1 MTNLPPPDEP
11 DIYEGLINALIA
23 ASTAHREASER
34 FQVGLPYVH
43 RAFELHE
50 QVRQIVEESN
60 VAWEESTELL
70 LEAVGLVQAD
80 PQGNIVRAMALSA
93 QASVAS
99 RRARAISE
107 QTTVLMQQASAEFM
121 RGMEVWNEGS
131 ESLRVGLERATT
143 LLQSARRR
151 ETNGDNPDALTA

>member
-34 FQVGLPYVH
+34 FQVGLPYIN
-43 RAFELHE
+43 RSFELHR
-50 QVRQIVEESN
+50 QVHAIMEESRT
-60 VAWEESTELL
+60 ASEEATEIL
-70 LEAVGLVQAD
+70 LEAVSLVQDD

-93 QASVAS
+93 QATAAS
-99 RRARAISE
+99 RRARAISAE
-107 QTTVLMQQASAEFM
+107 TAALTQQASVEFT
-121 RGMEVWNEGS
+121 RGMGIWNQGS

-143 LLQSARRR
+143 LLQQARRR
-151 ETNGDNPDALTA
+151 PTNGDAPDALTA